1 MHLEPWLLYAILAAV
16 FAGLT
21 TILAKIGIEGVN
33 SHLATAIRTVVVVI
47 FAWLMVLVVGSGREI
62 VALDGRTWLFLSLSG
77 LSTGASWLCFFHALK
92 IGTVSNVSPLKKS
105 STVSTMLLA
114 IFVLQETATVFMW
127 FGIGLIALGTYLML
141 DKKEKLSTEQEVETR
156 RQYGWLFWGILAALF
171 ASLTAIF
178 GKIGIEHVDANLG
191 NAIRT
196 MLVLPTAWVLV
207 FLTGKQKGI
216 RQISRKS
223 WLFLLLSGLATGG
236 SWLFFYRAL
245 QIGNASLVVP
255 IDKLSIVITIAFAR
269 IFFGEKMSPRRL
281 VGLVLLVVGTLLPIV
296 FGI

>member
-1 MHLEPWLLYAILAAV
+1 MEPWLLYAILAAV

-47 FAWLMVLVVGSGREI
+47 FAWLMVAIVGSGREI
-62 VALDGRTWLFLSLSG
+62 VSLDGRTWLFLSLSG

-127 FGIGLIALGTYLML
+127 FGIGFIALGTYLML
-141 DKKEKLSTEQEVETR
+141 DKKEKVSIEQEAGKGK
-156 RQYGWLFWGILAALF
+156 QYGWLFWGILAALF

-196 MLVLPTAWVLV
+196 MFVLPVAWILV
-207 FLTGKQKGI
+207 FLTGKQKGVG
-216 RQISRKS
+216 QISRKS

-269 IFFGEKMSPRRL
+269 VFFGEKMSSRRF
-281 VGLVLLVVGTLLPIV
+281 VGLVLLIAGTLLPIV
-296 FGI
+296 LPL